1 MILEQRFMKEDLE
14 EVGQVFSKSMEP
26 KCPILKS
33 GSKLNKMWK
42 SLLIIFSLILFGC
55 SAVLTALKGEFST
68 GLILYVL
75 VGVIGFLTVIIWN
88 GLEKKMK
95 PEDVV
100 KRKYGEPFVIA
111 IKEDTLVYKQMD
123 FSYVDIRVVVEY
135 KNFLFI
141 KVDGK
146 WLVIK
151 ADEEE
156 KEVILSK
163 MNEKIT
169 IHFMQEKEPFDLR
182 KLR

>member
-1 MILEQRFMKEDLE
+1 MILEQKFMKEDLE

-55 SAVLTALKGEFST
+55 SVVITALKGEFST
-68 GLILYVL
+68 EIILYVL
-75 VGVIGFLTVIIWN
+75 IGIIGLLTVIIWN

-111 IKEDTLVYKQMD
+111 IKEDALVYKQMC
-123 FSYVDIRVVVEY
+123 FSYVDIRVIVEY

-141 KVDGK
+141 KADRK
-146 WLVIK
+146 WLIIK
-151 ADEEE
+151 VDEEE

-169 IHFMQEKEPFDLR
+169 IHFIQKKEPFDLR
-182 KLR
+182 KLQ

>member
-26 KCPILKS
+26 KYPILKS

-42 SLLIIFSLILFGC
+42 SLLIKFSLILFGC

-68 GLILYVL
+68 ELILYVL
-75 VGVIGFLTVIIWN
+75 IGVIGFLTVIIWN

-95 PEDVV
+95 TADVV

-123 FSYVDIRVVVEY
+123 FSYVDIRVVVE
-135 KNFLFI
+135 
-141 KVDGK
+141 
-146 WLVIK
+146 
-151 ADEEE
+151 
-156 KEVILSK
+156 
-163 MNEKIT
+163 
-169 IHFMQEKEPFDLR
+169 
-182 KLR
+182 

>member
-26 KCPILKS
+26 KYPILKS

-42 SLLIIFSLILFGC
+42 SLLIKFSLILFGC

-68 GLILYVL
+68 ELILYVL
-75 VGVIGFLTVIIWN
+75 IGVIGFLTVIIWN

-95 PEDVV
+95 PADVV

-146 WLVIK
+146 WLIIK

-169 IHFMQEKEPFDLR
+169 IHFIVV
-182 KLR
+182 

>member
-1 MILEQRFMKEDLE
+1 M
-14 EVGQVFSKSMEP
+14 
-26 KCPILKS
+26 
-33 GSKLNKMWK
+33 
-42 SLLIIFSLILFGC
+42 
-55 SAVLTALKGEFST
+55 
-68 GLILYVL
+68 
-75 VGVIGFLTVIIWN
+75 IIWN

-100 KRKYGEPFVIA
+100 KRKYGDPFVIA
-111 IKEDTLVYKQMD
+111 IKEDTLVYKQMG
-123 FSYVDIRVVVEY
+123 FSYVDIRVIVEY

-141 KVDGK
+141 KADGK
-146 WLVIK
+146 WLIIK

>member
-26 KCPILKS
+26 KYPILKS

-42 SLLIIFSLILFGC
+42 SLLIKFSLILFGC

-68 GLILYVL
+68 ELILYVL
-75 VGVIGFLTVIIWN
+75 IGVIGFLTVIIWN

-95 PEDVV
+95 PADVV

-123 FSYVDIRVVVEY
+123 FSYVDSRVVVE
-135 KNFLFI
+135 
-141 KVDGK
+141 
-146 WLVIK
+146 
-151 ADEEE
+151 
-156 KEVILSK
+156 
-163 MNEKIT
+163 
-169 IHFMQEKEPFDLR
+169 
-182 KLR
+182 

>member
-68 GLILYVL
+68 ELILYVL

-100 KRKYGEPFVIA
+100 KRKYGAPFVIA
-111 IKEDTLVYKQMD
+111 IKEDILVYKQMD

-146 WLVIK
+146 WLIIK

>member
-26 KCPILKS
+26 EYPILKS

-42 SLLIIFSLILFGC
+42 SLLIKFSLILFGC

-68 GLILYVL
+68 ELILYVL
-75 VGVIGFLTVIIWN
+75 IGVIGFLTVIIWN

-95 PEDVV
+95 PADVV

-123 FSYVDIRVVVEY
+123 FSYVDIRVVVE
-135 KNFLFI
+135 
-141 KVDGK
+141 
-146 WLVIK
+146 
-151 ADEEE
+151 
-156 KEVILSK
+156 
-163 MNEKIT
+163 
-169 IHFMQEKEPFDLR
+169 
-182 KLR
+182 

>member
-68 GLILYVL
+68 ELILYVL

-95 PEDVV
+95 PADVV

-146 WLVIK
+146 WLIIK